1 MMPFSHAMTTTTTTT
16 KMSPRSVSSSSSSSS
31 FSVAVKFS
39 SRRAQSPHVPGKKRL
54 RHSPKASTNTTDG
67 GGDDDDKSG
76 EEDATMNTT
85 IPAEFTDSKEEEA
98 TTNNNKNNA
107 GVKSP
112 YEKYRLA
119 SPITFERL
127 ETEKDR
133 RKYPMNEDGYFDLV
147 AKNDVPS
154 LDKLIRD
161 LSPEPFKRLIPT
173 SNLPGEALFE
183 SPLVSF
189 AYERGWRDNFKRS
202 GFPGVEV
209 EKENAMEAL
218 GEDAVGDV
226 IIDCS
231 CGSGLFTRE
240 FARSGKYDGI
250 VALDF
255 SESMIKEA
263 MERAQKD
270 TSVPADKI
278 AFVKA
283 DVGRLPFANDSIG
296 GVSAPAAIHCWPDVQ
311 SACAEIF
318 RVLKPG
324 RIFTGTTF
332 ATPNV
337 PFLDDDQN
345 RLLSTLSRDLSASRP
360 GTNGLRFW
368 NSADLRDQLQSIGFS
383 DVTILREKDYL
394 FWKARKP

>member
-16 KMSPRSVSSSSSSSS
+16 KMSPRSVSSSSSS
-31 FSVAVKFS
+31 FFVAVKYS
-39 SRRAQSPHVPGKKRL
+39 SRRAQSPRVPGKKRL
-54 RHSPKASTNTTDG
+54 RHAPKASTNTTGG

-76 EEDATMNTT
+76 EEDATMKNTT

-98 TTNNNKNNA
+98 TTTTNNSNA

-278 AFVKA
+278 AFVRA

-296 GVSAPAAIHCWPDVQ
+296 GVSASAAIHCWPDVQ